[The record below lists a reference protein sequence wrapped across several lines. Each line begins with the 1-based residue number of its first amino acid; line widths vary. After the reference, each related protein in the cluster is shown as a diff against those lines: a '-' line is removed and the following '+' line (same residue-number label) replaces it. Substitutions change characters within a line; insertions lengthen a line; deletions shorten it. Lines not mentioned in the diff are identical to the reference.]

1 MAEGKQQARTGFLS
15 SKYWRMLLVLIMG
28 VLLFGAPYL
37 VYVFIEVLKV
47 RFLISTLVGFA
58 AVFVGLLLLW
68 YLIKKKVIT

>member
-1 MAEGKQQARTGFLS
+1 MTEEKQQTRTGFLS
-15 SKYWRMLLVLIMG
+15 SKYWRMILVLIMG

-47 RFLISTLVGFA
+47 RFLISTIVGVA
-58 AVFVGLLLLW
+58 AVFVGLLLMW